1 MELPLKSR
9 GCGLGHRRRATFR
22 AKSPR
27 FIDRQSDHFETIEP
41 ECVFIS
47 RITSLLISYSNSILA

>member
-9 GCGLGHRRRATFR
+9 GCGTRPTAAGYTLGRATFR

-27 FIDRQSDHFETIEP
+27 FIDRQSPATP
-41 ECVFIS
+41 Q
-47 RITSLLISYSNSILA
+47 R